1 MSDNIDPEQIRE
13 LNANLAALNETLS
26 KASGTAAKAPGS
38 GVGAGVMSE
47 LFGMSKKAS
56 GTLDALGGSALG
68 LSKALYSGQKGAAVF
83 SDALE
88 GLSTAILMIPGL
100 GLVAKAA
107 TMTVLAFSKALGAVN
122 KQGDALYKSYQDL
135 AKSGSTASDGITGV
149 FNNMQKFGYGIEEL
163 DKMVKLVSENSETLA
178 AFSLTAANGASA
190 FSGAMQGLVRDPG
203 LKLLGKTPDDINAA
217 GAAFIKQAVASG
229 QTQATIGNNLST
241 GTREYVMQ
249 LDRLQKLTGTSADQ
263 LQKQQ
268 DEALNQDAYNQVIA
282 ELKARAAA
290 GGPDAEI
297 AKAQMNKILSVSATL
312 GAEQRKQY
320 QAGIGGDI
328 AAMGPLFMAAPNL
341 LKDSMDE
348 TASTTKTMNNYA
360 QDAGNT
366 LKALGPSAKLAAGAF
381 RETVGSARELRESQ
395 LRASNYDERNAAVDK
410 AQDVQDSATES
421 LSDLELQNM
430 NSRDAL
436 QSFVQLGVAPATKA
450 MDAFAKGASHA
461 TSLLPGAGPA
471 GQNSVA
477 GKLDAMNTAGGRVVP
492 SGAGGS
498 PAGSA
503 GQQVVGSSE
512 ARAKAEGYYGKKMSD
527 TEFSSLI
534 KATHAE
540 AGAGKKASQEEQAM
554 IMASVLNRA
563 RTDQGG
569 IMGALTA
576 KNQFQSVTGTAAD
589 GHRAS
594 NNYLQGPD
602 KDRLKSIEGA
612 TAYLDKISKEQ
623 KNFTAAS
630 SAAYGPGTNIG
641 YRDKMLA
648 GGGQV
653 IGGSVFQTGMPTGSK
668 SNANDKTTL
677 ASDSHK
683 AQLGDLDKAAQAA
696 RDKLAATTAGP
707 LNGYQSQ
714 LSGLNPSKTLPE
726 KTDATQTA
734 ANLPVAGDDKHADLL
749 SQILG
754 SLDNLNHSNQQ
765 IASSTKKS
773 VQLQS

>member
-1 MSDNIDPEQIRE
+1 MADNIDPQQIDTLNE
-13 LNANLAALNETLS
+13 NLKALIETMGGVAAKGPGVSKSLGEMAGLGKNANAALGILGS
-26 KASGTAAKAPGS
+26 SAAA
-38 GVGAGVMSE
+38 VGG
-47 LFGMSKKAS
+47 
-56 GTLDALGGSALG
+56 
-68 LSKALYSGQKGAAVF
+68 ALYNGEKGAKVF
-83 SDALE
+83 SSAIENASNALT
-88 GLSTAILMIPGL
+88 LLVLAIPGL
-100 GLVAKAA
+100 GIAAKVAAVAA
-107 TMTVLAFSKALGAVN
+107 NLFAKGLNAAS
-122 KQGDALYKSYQDL
+122 KQGDALYKTYQDL
-135 AKSGSTASDGITGV
+135 QKSGATASDGITGV

-163 DKMVKLVSENSETLA
+163 DKMTKLVTENSQTLA
-178 AFSLTAANGASA
+178 KFSLTAADGTSA
-190 FSGAMQGLVRDPG
+190 FASEMQGLVRDKG
-203 LKLLGKTPDDINAA
+203 LKVLGKMPDEINAA
-217 GAAFIKQAVASG
+217 GAAYIKQSVAAGRS
-229 QTQATIGNNLST
+229 QKDIGDNLGVST
-241 GTREYVMQ
+241 KQYIMD
-249 LDRLQKLTGTSADQ
+249 LDRLQRLTGTSADQ

-268 DEALNQDAYNQVIA
+268 DDAMSEDAYNDVMSD
-282 ELKARAAA
+282 LKARADT
-290 GGPDAEI
+290 GDAN
-297 AKAQMNKILSVSATL
+297 ATAQIKKITTTMASLSPEMQKEFQKS
-312 GAEQRKQY
+312 
-320 QAGIGGDI
+320 IGGDI
-328 AAMGPLFMAAPNL
+328 SAQQKLMMRMPTLMKNV
-341 LKDSMDE
+341 MDE
-348 TASTTKTMNNYA
+348 SVGVGQTMN
-360 QDAGNT
+360 DAKKDITTYVDTMGKSYRLNSEGMREYGGT
-366 LKALGPSAKLAAGAF
+366 L
-381 RETVGSARELRESQ
+381 RSAREEITQFSNWEERE
-395 LRASNYDERNAAVDK
+395 AAAAKGIKVED
-410 AQDVQDSATES
+410 AATDSLAKIN
-421 LSDLELQNM
+421 LEQM

-436 QSFVQLGVAPATKA
+436 QSFVQLGVAPATRA
-450 MDAFAKGASHA
+450 MAALAKGTSVA
-461 TSLLPGAGPA
+461 TSMLPGAGPA
-471 GQNSVA
+471 GENSVA
-477 GKLDAMNTAGGRVVP
+477 GKLDAMSKAGGKVVP
-492 SGAGGS
+492 TGAG
-498 PAGSA
+498 AGLA
-503 GQQVVGSSE
+503 GAVGQQVVGSSE

-653 IGGSVFQTGMPTGSK
+653 IGGSVFQTGMPAGSK

-677 ASDSHK
+677 ASDSYK
-683 AQLGDLDKAAQAA
+683 NQLSDLNKEAQAA

-707 LNGYQSQ
+707 LTGYQSQ

-726 KTDATQTA
+726 KTDATQTV